1 MRKHELLSD
10 SERKQ
15 LLNIPENRDDLV
27 RLYTLEPVEIDRGP
41 RPLFLVGMTVTC
53 AGVLLLA
60 TPFAGMFTVRIA
72 SFVAMGFGASLCTST
87 AQTAAFTSV
96 RTERMAEASAL
107 WNINRQLSF
116 SLGASVLGGL
126 LGLFLA
132 TSGGAADV
140 LPYRYCFV
148 IAAVL
153 IVFPLPFVLRL
164 PRAD

>member
-1 MRKHELLSD
+1 MSTR
-10 SERKQ
+10 
-15 LLNIPENRDDLV
+15 
-27 RLYTLEPVEIDRGP
+27 RLFASQGP
-41 RPLFLVGMTVTC
+41 RPLFLVGMIVTC

-60 TPFAGMFTVRIA
+60 TPFAGMFGIQNA
-72 SFVAMGFGASLCTST
+72 SFAAMGFGVSLCTST
-87 AQTAAFTSV
+87 AQTAAFSSV

-132 TSGGAADV
+132 TSGGVADD

-153 IVFPLPFVLRL
+153 ILLPLPFVLRL
-164 PRAD
+164 PRASQRA